1 MTNRAKYSLF
11 RSEVFLSFRGS
22 RFGFVSGQN
31 LSMNEPLAGAP
42 QFCLSARMRHG
53 VKVSC
58 WKGFELLE
66 YAARNHRVPEQPRTI
81 HADAEQLA
89 VNGGGN

>member
-11 RSEVFLSFRGS
+11 CSKAFLSLPGN

-31 LSMNEPLAGAP
+31 SSMNESLAGAP

-53 VKVSC
+53 VQASR
-58 WKGFELLE
+58 WNRFELLE
-66 YAARNHRVPEQPRTI
+66 YAADNHRVREQPRTI

>member
-11 RSEVFLSFRGS
+11 RSKAFSLLPSS

-31 LSMNEPLAGAP
+31 SSMNEPLADAP
-42 QFCLSARMRHG
+42 QFCLSARMRHP
-53 VKVSC
+53 VQVSL
-58 WKGFELLE
+58 WEGLQLLE
-66 YAARNHRVPEQPRTI
+66 YAAGNHGVPEQPRTR

-89 VNGGGN
+89 INGGWN

>member
-1 MTNRAKYSLF
+1 MTNRAKYSLLP
-11 RSEVFLSFRGS
+11 SKAFLSLPSS

-31 LSMNEPLAGAP
+31 SSMNEPLADVP

-53 VKVSC
+53 VQASR
-58 WKGFELLE
+58 WEGFELLE

-81 HADAEQLA
+81 NADAEQLA
-89 VNGGGN
+89 INGGGN

>member
-1 MTNRAKYSLF
+1 MTDRAKYSRF
-11 RSEVFLSFRGS
+11 RSEAFLSLPND
-22 RFGFVSGQN
+22 RFGFVSGQDS
-31 LSMNEPLAGAP
+31 SMNESLAGAP

-53 VKVSC
+53 VQASR

>member
-1 MTNRAKYSLF
+1 MTNRAKYSSI
-11 RSEVFLSFRGS
+11 RSKAFLSLPSNRI
-22 RFGFVSGQN
+22 GFVPDQN
-31 LSMNEPLAGAP
+31 SSMNESLAGAP

-53 VKVSC
+53 VQASR

>member
-11 RSEVFLSFRGS
+11 RSKAFLSFPSS
-22 RFGFVSGQN
+22 RFGFVSGQHS
-31 LSMNEPLAGAP
+31 SMSEPLADAP

-53 VKVSC
+53 VQASR
-58 WKGFELLE
+58 WEGLQLLE
-66 YAARNHRVPEQPRTI
+66 YAAGNHRVPEQPRTI

-89 VNGGGN
+89 INGGGN